1 VSSGPLTL
9 MYMKTVASREDREE
23 AIERKTSGFEY
34 YLLFLPFLLILPYLV
49 VYEFFRARQI

>member
-1 VSSGPLTL
+1 

-34 YLLFLPFLLILPYLV
+34 YLLFIPFLLVLPYLV